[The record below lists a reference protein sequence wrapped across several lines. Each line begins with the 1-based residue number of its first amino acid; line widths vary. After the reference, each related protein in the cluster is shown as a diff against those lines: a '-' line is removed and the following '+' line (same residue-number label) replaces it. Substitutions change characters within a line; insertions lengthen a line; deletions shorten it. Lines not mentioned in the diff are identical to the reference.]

1 MKNCL
6 MFYYQKA
13 VIVLLVLYISILY
26 YFRTCGLLR
35 NVLLLEHPPHLSS
48 FRHSLTDFPS
58 LHVFFSE
65 NMDVLIKWQISIL
78 VKYLQKSSNDILK
91 YTWLN
96 YASSLVF
103 IVTFIHVS
111 YILWLTTLNFRKK
124 LTNRWLVRCLPTK
137 P

>member
-13 VIVLLVLYISILY
+13 VIVLLILYISILY

-48 FRHSLTDFPS
+48 FRHSLADFPS

-65 NMDVLIKWQISIL
+65 NMDVLIK
-78 VKYLQKSSNDILK
+78 
-91 YTWLN
+91 
-96 YASSLVF
+96 
-103 IVTFIHVS
+103 
-111 YILWLTTLNFRKK
+111 
-124 LTNRWLVRCLPTK
+124 
-137 P
+137 